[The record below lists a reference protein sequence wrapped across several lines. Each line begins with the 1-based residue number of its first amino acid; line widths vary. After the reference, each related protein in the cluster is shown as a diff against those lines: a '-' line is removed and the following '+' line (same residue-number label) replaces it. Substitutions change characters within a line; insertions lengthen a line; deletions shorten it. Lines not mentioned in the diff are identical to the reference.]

1 MYLNCFKA
9 LKQDDYL
16 KMIVAVLWLSLPCS
30 VAQAD
35 IYYSAKVF
43 GPVVNIH
50 AIDEQGQVKKITNNN
65 RWRDVEHDVASNGL
79 ISFASNRKSNGSNV
93 NLHRQ
98 ENYQIFLKQT
108 KTDEL
113 VQVSLGYEQARKP
126 KFSPGNDKLAFIAL
140 EGQQQSLIIYD
151 LATKATKRL
160 QSAKFIYDFSWS
172 PDDQHIAVSSQHEK
186 SAALVIVDSKDL
198 STKVIV
204 NGSINQSTTLKSI
217 PKNKQPAIETSEQL
231 NHVITKQVEQLFVA
245 PTWSPN
251 GNYIAYISHP
261 LTKQS
266 TRVLMVYQLAG
277 QKIQRISVNNIQ
289 VQAPITW
296 SSTSDSLLYSALVNY
311 QQYYDESTHKKVY
324 LGGMH
329 IFNSDLIG
337 NNQQLTKGDHLF
349 KQPVFS
355 PNEKHIAYFYADKL
369 NARTLQLNTMLA
381 DGSKQQKLSDSIA
394 KNAALQWH

>member
-79 ISFASNRKSNGSNV
+79 ISFASNRISNGANV

-217 PKNKQPAIETSEQL
+217 PKNKQSAIETSEQL
-231 NHVITKQVEQLFVA
+231 NHAITKQVEQLFVA

-266 TRVLMVYQLAG
+266 TRALMVYQLAG
-277 QKIQRISVNNIQ
+277 QKN
-289 VQAPITW
+289 T
-296 SSTSDSLLYSALVNY
+296 
-311 QQYYDESTHKKVY
+311 
-324 LGGMH
+324 
-329 IFNSDLIG
+329 
-337 NNQQLTKGDHLF
+337 
-349 KQPVFS
+349 
-355 PNEKHIAYFYADKL
+355 AYF
-369 NARTLQLNTMLA
+369 
-381 DGSKQQKLSDSIA
+381 S
-394 KNAALQWH
+394 